1 MAKCSNNQSLV
12 NTNFISRLDGM
23 LITYFFRLF
32 CGKMEDM
39 IRLLELQ
46 RNGEFE
52 EKSLTR
58 DQFLAAVGENHLP
71 FR

>member
-12 NTNFISRLDGM
+12 NTNDGM
-23 LITYFFRLF
+23 LMTYFFRLF

-58 DQFLAAVGENHLP
+58 DQFLATIGENHLP